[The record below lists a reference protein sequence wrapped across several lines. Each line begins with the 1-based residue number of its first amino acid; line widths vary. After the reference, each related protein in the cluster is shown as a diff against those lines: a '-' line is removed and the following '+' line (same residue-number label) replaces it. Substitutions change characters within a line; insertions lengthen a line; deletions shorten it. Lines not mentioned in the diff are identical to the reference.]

1 MASAGRLQGLVA
13 VITGAASGIGRA
25 AAKKFVENGAKV
37 SQPLTLGLFLVT
49 SAGVLTGRICAP
61 RLGLQFYWY

>member
-25 AAKKFVENGAKV
+25 TAKKFVENGAKV
-37 SQPLTLGLFLVT
+37 SQSLTLGFFLVT
-49 SAGVLTGRICAP
+49 SA
-61 RLGLQFYWY
+61 